1 MRMSAILSLI
11 IMLFSFAAYAADP
24 EMPELLKGLEK
35 QGVAF
40 RYLGGDQGL
49 NGWVGFKDGQEQYFY
64 VTPDNQAIISG
75 QLLNNKGDQVTL
87 RQIQNLRKKDPGVDT
102 LAQPPSEQPPAATP
116 AATAPPKEPVPAPAA
131 GPDLVQQWTIE
142 TEKLRT
148 QIRELID
155 QEAVAQLDIN
165 VIMNRVNAPVTSV
178 GERDRALKDLEVA
191 QNKLTATRDQL
202 LRKRSEL
209 QARELQGPPRK

>member
-1 MRMSAILSLI
+1 MKPLIL
-11 IMLFSFAAYAADP
+11 MLLVATYAAAQKPTIADVARQERARRAP
-24 EMPELLKGLEK
+24 SNSTKVYTTADIKKSPPKGTEPTPTAAPAPPIAPA
-35 QGVAF
+35 VAS
-40 RYLGGDQGL
+40 
-49 NGWVGFKDGQEQYFY
+49 
-64 VTPDNQAIISG
+64 TATAAPA
-75 QLLNNKGDQVTL
+75 
-87 RQIQNLRKKDPGVDT
+87 
-102 LAQPPSEQPPAATP
+102 PAATTSTP
-116 AATAPPKEPVPAPAA
+116 VKEPVPAIA
-131 GPDLVQQWTIE
+131 GPDPVQQWTIE

-165 VIMNRVNAPVTSV
+165 IIMNRVNAPVTSV

>member
-1 MRMSAILSLI
+1 MKPLIL
-11 IMLFSFAAYAADP
+11 MLLVATYAAAQQPTIADIARQERARRGQSNSTKVYTTADIKTP
-24 EMPELLKGLEK
+24 APKGTEPTPTAAPAPATAPAIAPP
-35 QGVAF
+35 VASTTS
-40 RYLGGDQGL
+40 
-49 NGWVGFKDGQEQYFY
+49 VPAP
-64 VTPDNQAIISG
+64 V
-75 QLLNNKGDQVTL
+75 
-87 RQIQNLRKKDPGVDT
+87 
-102 LAQPPSEQPPAATP
+102 PAAT
-116 AATAPPKEPVPAPAA
+116 TSAPPKEPAPATA
-131 GPDLVQQWTIE
+131 GPDPVQQWTIE

>member
-1 MRMSAILSLI
+1 
-11 IMLFSFAAYAADP
+11 MLLVATYAAAQKPTIADVARQERARRGQSNSTKVYTTADIKAP
-24 EMPELLKGLEK
+24 APKGTEPTPNAAPAPA
-35 QGVAF
+35 VAPA
-40 RYLGGDQGL
+40 
-49 NGWVGFKDGQEQYFY
+49 
-64 VTPDNQAIISG
+64 VTSTATAAPA
-75 QLLNNKGDQVTL
+75 
-87 RQIQNLRKKDPGVDT
+87 
-102 LAQPPSEQPPAATP
+102 PAATTTTP
-116 AATAPPKEPVPAPAA
+116 ATTTPAKEPVPATA
-131 GPDLVQQWTIE
+131 GPDPVQQWTIE

-165 VIMNRVNAPVTSV
+165 ITMNRVNAPVTSV

>member
-1 MRMSAILSLI
+1 MKPLIL
-11 IMLFSFAAYAADP
+11 MLLVATYAAAQKPTIADIARQERARRGQSNSTKVYTTADIKTP
-24 EMPELLKGLEK
+24 AP
-35 QGVAF
+35 QGTEPTPTAAPAPAAAPA
-40 RYLGGDQGL
+40 
-49 NGWVGFKDGQEQYFY
+49 
-64 VTPDNQAIISG
+64 VTSTAAAAAPA
-75 QLLNNKGDQVTL
+75 
-87 RQIQNLRKKDPGVDT
+87 
-102 LAQPPSEQPPAATP
+102 AAPAATTPTP
-116 AATAPPKEPVPAPAA
+116 AKEPVPAPAA

>member
-1 MRMSAILSLI
+1 MKPLIL
-11 IMLFSFAAYAADP
+11 MLLVATYAAAQKPTIADIARQ
-24 EMPELLKGLEK
+24 ER
-35 QGVAF
+35 A
-40 RYLGGDQGL
+40 RR
-49 NGWVGFKDGQEQYFY
+49 GQSNSTKVYTTADIK
-64 VTPDNQAIISG
+64 TPAPTG
-75 QLLNNKGDQVTL
+75 TE
-87 RQIQNLRKKDPGVDT
+87 P
-102 LAQPPSEQPPAATP
+102 TP
-116 AATAPPKEPVPAPAA
+116 AAAPAPAA
-131 GPDLVQQWTIE
+131 AAPAPAATTSTPATTTPAKEPMPTPAAPDLVQQWTIE

>member
-1 MRMSAILSLI
+1 MKPLIL
-11 IMLFSFAAYAADP
+11 MLLVATYAAAQKPTIADIARQERARRGQSNSTKVYTTADIKTP
-24 EMPELLKGLEK
+24 APKGTEPTPT
-35 QGVAF
+35 AAPAPAAAPA
-40 RYLGGDQGL
+40 
-49 NGWVGFKDGQEQYFY
+49 
-64 VTPDNQAIISG
+64 VTSTAAAAPA
-75 QLLNNKGDQVTL
+75 
-87 RQIQNLRKKDPGVDT
+87 
-102 LAQPPSEQPPAATP
+102 PAATP

>member
-1 MRMSAILSLI
+1 MKPLIL
-11 IMLFSFAAYAADP
+11 MLLVATYAAAQKPTIAD
-24 EMPELLKGLEK
+24 
-35 QGVAF
+35 VA
-40 RYLGGDQGL
+40 RQERARR
-49 NGWVGFKDGQEQYFY
+49 GQSNSTKVY
-64 VTPDNQAIISG
+64 TTADI
-75 QLLNNKGDQVTL
+75 K
-87 RQIQNLRKKDPGVDT
+87 
-102 LAQPPSEQPPAATP
+102 TP
-116 AATAPPKEPVPAPAA
+116 APKGTEPTPTASPAPPIAPAVTSTATAAPAPAA
-131 GPDLVQQWTIE
+131 TMPTPAIATPVPAIVGPDPVQQWTID

-165 VIMNRVNAPVTSV
+165 IIMNKVNAPVTSV
-178 GERDRALKDLEVA
+178 GERDRAFKDLEVA

>member
-1 MRMSAILSLI
+1 MKPLIL
-11 IMLFSFAAYAADP
+11 MLLVATYAAAQKPTIADIARQERARRGQSNSTKVYTTADIKTP
-24 EMPELLKGLEK
+24 AP
-35 QGVAF
+35 QGTEPTPTAAPAPAAAPA
-40 RYLGGDQGL
+40 
-49 NGWVGFKDGQEQYFY
+49 
-64 VTPDNQAIISG
+64 VTSTTAAAPA
-75 QLLNNKGDQVTL
+75 
-87 RQIQNLRKKDPGVDT
+87 
-102 LAQPPSEQPPAATP
+102 PAATTSTP
-116 AATAPPKEPVPAPAA
+116 ATTTPPKEPVPAPA

-155 QEAVAQLDIN
+155 QEAVGQLDIN

>member
-1 MRMSAILSLI
+1 PA
-11 IMLFSFAAYAADP
+11 
-24 EMPELLKGLEK
+24 
-35 QGVAF
+35 
-40 RYLGGDQGL
+40 
-49 NGWVGFKDGQEQYFY
+49 
-64 VTPDNQAIISG
+64 
-75 QLLNNKGDQVTL
+75 
-87 RQIQNLRKKDPGVDT
+87 
-102 LAQPPSEQPPAATP
+102 PAATTSTP

-178 GERDRALKDLEVA
+178 GERDRALKHLEVA
-191 QNKLTATRDQL
+191 QNKLTDTRAQL
-202 LRKRSEL
+202 LRETS
-209 QARELQGPPRK
+209 QH

>member
-1 MRMSAILSLI
+1 MKPLIL
-11 IMLFSFAAYAADP
+11 MLLVATYAAAQKPTIADIARQERARRGQSNSTKVYTTADIKTP
-24 EMPELLKGLEK
+24 APKGTEP
-35 QGVAF
+35 
-40 RYLGGDQGL
+40 
-49 NGWVGFKDGQEQYFY
+49 
-64 VTPDNQAIISG
+64 TPTAA
-75 QLLNNKGDQVTL
+75 
-87 RQIQNLRKKDPGVDT
+87 P
-102 LAQPPSEQPPAATP
+102 APAAAPAVTSTAAAAPAPAATTSTP

>member
-1 MRMSAILSLI
+1 MKPLIL
-11 IMLFSFAAYAADP
+11 MLLVATYAAAQKPTIADIARQERARRGQSNSTKVYTTADIKP
-24 EMPELLKGLEK
+24 PAPKGTEPTPT
-35 QGVAF
+35 AAPAPAAAPA
-40 RYLGGDQGL
+40 
-49 NGWVGFKDGQEQYFY
+49 
-64 VTPDNQAIISG
+64 VTSTAAAAAPA
-75 QLLNNKGDQVTL
+75 
-87 RQIQNLRKKDPGVDT
+87 
-102 LAQPPSEQPPAATP
+102 AAPAATTPTP
-116 AATAPPKEPVPAPAA
+116 AKEPVPAPA

-155 QEAVAQLDIN
+155 QEAVGQLDIN